1 MNLFSGS
8 TNLWTIL
15 GEYEPFNMLLQQ
27 CKGLL
32 SGSYGPKTGQNCMKY
47 EVLGTVRT
55 FSLMHEIW
63 LLDTFRTVPLNKSP
77 EWLNF
82 LTPIINGEF
91 WEVWAYRCTSLVA

>member
-1 MNLFSGS
+1 MNPFSGS

-55 FSLMHEIW
+55 FSLQKIG
-63 LLDTFRTVPLNKSP
+63 NKSIF
-77 EWLNF
+77 WLYYF
-82 LTPIINGEF
+82 KEYF
-91 WEVWAYRCTSLVA
+91 WRLLAL

>member
-1 MNLFSGS
+1 MNPFSGS

-15 GEYEPFNMLLQQ
+15 GEHEPFNMLLQQ

-55 FSLMHEIW
+55 F
-63 LLDTFRTVPLNKSP
+63 LLQKIGNKSIF
-77 EWLNF
+77 WLYYF
-82 LTPIINGEF
+82 ME
-91 WEVWAYRCTSLVA
+91 